1 MHGAGRHCVCRV
13 SDSVLQL
20 LLKDPRVLLQYNEIW
35 KVAPEELHWVASLED
50 SVMRSLAD
58 VGVLQMEIFLTPG
71 DPLSRLVMIMKTT
84 DAFDPAVDFP
94 RHASSSPT
102 VVEWEARM
110 KAFQTPAPEAEQGEW
125 WSPVE
130 RVFDL
135 SAQLASAGARA
146 GYRVP
151 EG

>member
-1 MHGAGRHCVCRV
+1 MVKTYVQTVCLR
-13 SDSVLQL
+13 
-20 LLKDPRVLLQYNEIW
+20 EGT
-35 KVAPEELHWVASLED
+35 ED
-50 SVMRSLAD
+50 EYRAYHADCWPAVVRSLAD

-94 RHASSSPT
+94 RHASSSPI

-151 EG
+151 RDERASHARGESTPSSSLDRSR

>member
-1 MHGAGRHCVCRV
+1 MMVTSCGRMARRSHG
-13 SDSVLQL
+13 
-20 LLKDPRVLLQYNEIW
+20 
-35 KVAPEELHWVASLED
+35 
-50 SVMRSLAD
+50 MRSRRSDDGFFAA
-58 VGVLQMEIFLTPG
+58 
-71 DPLSRLVMIMKTT
+71 IMKTT

-94 RHASSSPT
+94 RHASSSPI

>member
-1 MHGAGRHCVCRV
+1 MVKTYVQTVCLREGA
-13 SDSVLQL
+13 
-20 LLKDPRVLLQYNEIW
+20 
-35 KVAPEELHWVASLED
+35 ED
-50 SVMRSLAD
+50 EYRAYHADCWPAVVKSLAE
-58 VGVLQMEIFLTPG
+58 VGIRELDIYLTPG
-71 DPLSRLVMIMKTT
+71 AGDALSRLVMVMKTT

-94 RHASSSPT
+94 RHASSSP
-102 VVEWEARM
+102 VVAEWEARM

-146 GYRVP
+146 GYKVP

>member
-1 MHGAGRHCVCRV
+1 MVKTYVQTVCLR
-13 SDSVLQL
+13 
-20 LLKDPRVLLQYNEIW
+20 EGT
-35 KVAPEELHWVASLED
+35 ED
-50 SVMRSLAD
+50 EYRAYHADCWPAVVRSLAD

-71 DPLSRLVMIMKTT
+71 GGDKALSRLVMIMKTT

-94 RHASSSPT
+94 RHASSSPV

-135 SAQLASAGARA
+135 SAQLASAGSRA
-146 GYRVP
+146 GDRVP